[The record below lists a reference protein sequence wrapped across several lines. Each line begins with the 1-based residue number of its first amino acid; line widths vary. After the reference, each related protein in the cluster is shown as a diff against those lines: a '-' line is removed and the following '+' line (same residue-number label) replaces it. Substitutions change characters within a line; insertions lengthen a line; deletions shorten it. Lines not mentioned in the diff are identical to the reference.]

1 MVKSKSDIPGANPK
15 LDLEPDL
22 DASSSRTTTMKPLKA
37 KRRGSSKSWLKDFAV
52 GAMWWVLSI
61 GLFIGIWEVA
71 AAMGWVNTL
80 ILPPPHEFLA
90 EIANQQQFLA
100 PKIGVERTGANF
112 VALTA
117 IVATLKRVLSG
128 LFLGFIVSL
137 VVGCLASYFKIF
149 GKLTLPV
156 MTLLA
161 PIAPVAWIPFAILA
175 FGIGDGAAVFVVF
188 IGVFFILTLATV
200 NSINKVDQL
209 YINTARVLG
218 ASRSQVMRHI
228 IIPAIIPDL
237 FTILRLNLFGAWMAV
252 LAAEMVGVN
261 TGLGAIVMVGR
272 QMFNPKLMFLGM
284 AMIGVIGYLLDL
296 GFAQVQKRVLWW
308 KSNSQI

>member
-1 MVKSKSDIPGANPK
+1 MLKSKQQRQTDRVSSGSAIETTSQPAPNQQTAKWLRQMAIGA
-15 LDLEPDL
+15 
-22 DASSSRTTTMKPLKA
+22 
-37 KRRGSSKSWLKDFAV
+37 G
-52 GAMWWVLSI
+52 WWILSI
-61 GLFIGIWEVA
+61 GVFIGLWELLTVL
-71 AAMGWVNTL
+71 GWVNTL
-80 ILPPPHEFLA
+80 ILPPPHQFLA

-100 PKIGVERTGANF
+100 PQVGVERTGANF

-128 LFLGFIVSL
+128 LILGFIAAL
-137 VVGCLASYFKIF
+137 VFGCLAAYFKIF

-156 MTLLA
+156 VTLLA
-161 PIAPVAWIPFAILA
+161 PIAPVAWIPLAILL

-188 IGVFFILTLATV
+188 IGIFFILSLATV
-200 NSINKVDQL
+200 SSINKVDQI

-218 ASRSQVMRHI
+218 ASRLQLMRHI

-237 FTILRLNLFGAWMAV
+237 FVILRMNLFAAWMAV

-272 QMFNPKLMFLGM
+272 QMFNAKLMFLGM
-284 AMIGVIGYLLDL
+284 AIIGVVGYLLDV
-296 GFAQVQKRVLWW
+296 GFAQIQKRVLWW
-308 KSNSQI
+308 KSNAQI